1 MQSVP
6 SLPADPGL
14 QIMIILASA
23 GILALVSGTI
33 GAAIRRNTAALKALG
48 APLLTLMLVLAM
60 GRTIA
65 GAHLP
70 LMGAIVLW
78 IAWNAHHT
86 TVGAYKVCG
95 FIGAAGLAGSL
106 ISGLLLF

>member
-1 MQSVP
+1 
-6 SLPADPGL
+6 
-14 QIMIILASA
+14 MIILASA

-33 GAAIRRNTAALKALG
+33 GAAIRRDKTALKALG
-48 APLLTLMLVLAM
+48 APLLALMLVLAM

-78 IAWNAHHT
+78 IAWNAHRT
-86 TVGAYKVCG
+86 AAGRYKVCG
-95 FIGAAGLAGSL
+95 FIGAAGLAGAL
-106 ISGLLLF
+106 VSGLLLF